1 MRWPYRS
8 WSRTDDTATCGV
20 YVHREK
26 KVMETQ
32 IVVLCTVPIIV
43 LRHGR
48 GRNILN
54 TIAAQEIK
62 RGGITAVDSLLEK
75 GAVHVITKNTPSY
88 VVMSESQY
96 RDLVDDAR
104 EGVIARVRASQ
115 ADIDAGRVKRYTNVA
130 DLMAAIDAREDDKST

>member
-1 MRWPYRS
+1 
-8 WSRTDDTATCGV
+8 
-20 YVHREK
+20 
-26 KVMETQ
+26 
-32 IVVLCTVPIIV
+32 
-43 LRHGR
+43 
-48 GRNILN
+48 LN

-75 GAVHVITKNTPSY
+75 GVVHIITRNTPSY
-88 VVMSESQY
+88 VVMSEAQY

-130 DLMAAIDAREDDKST
+130 DLMAAIDAREDDESL

>member
-32 IVVLCTVPIIV
+32 IVVLFTVPIIV

-62 RGGITAVDSLLEK
+62 RGGITAVDFLLEK

-104 EGVIARVRASQ
+104 EGMIARVRASQ